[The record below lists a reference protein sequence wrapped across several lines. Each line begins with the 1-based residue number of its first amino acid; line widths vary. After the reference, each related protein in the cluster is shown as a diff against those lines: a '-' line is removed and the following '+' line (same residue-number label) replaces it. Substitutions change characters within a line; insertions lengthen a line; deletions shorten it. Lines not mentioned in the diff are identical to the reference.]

1 VITHVPLH
9 RSGRAELA
17 HPDPTLG
24 KNAETYERVRMTN
37 VRSREPAL
45 GVASHAAPRQVV
57 ALAATAQDR
66 TPQIAHGRA
75 KGSRRGSVHRHPVVA
90 EVTQQDRAQICS
102 LFPNGRVPAS
112 PQFLFQCS
120 QLGLPP
126 LPHRLSQHREVTLP
140 GFPAAMRES
149 RPTESHREPL
159 AEPDMNLSAH
169 PAPIKQTLRSYR
181 YPSVRRVP
189 FVPGQAFVGTGSP
202 GPYGI

>member
-1 VITHVPLH
+1 MIAHAPLH
-9 RSGRAELA
+9 RSGRAALP
-17 HPDPTLG
+17 HPAPTLG
-24 KNAETYERVRMTN
+24 HDAEAHHGIGMTD
-37 VRSREPAL
+37 RSRRKPPYDK
-45 GVASHAAPRQVV
+45 ASHTAPRQVV
-57 ALAATAQDR
+57 ALAATAQHR
-66 TPQIAHGRA
+66 LPQADHCHAEGAQRWAIHGH
-75 KGSRRGSVHRHPVVA
+75 SVIS
-90 EVTQQDRAQICS
+90 EVTQQDRAQIRS
-102 LFPNGRVPAS
+102 LFRDGRVHAP
-112 PQFLFQCS
+112 PQFVFQRP